1 MFVEHEIN
9 LPVIKFFKVT
19 APEISQDASGL
30 QDVTVS
36 MLKKRGLESVLGK
49 IIFLFSDGAPVT
61 VLRNQD

>member
-1 MFVEHEIN
+1 MFVEYEIN

-19 APEISQDASGL
+19 APEFSQDASGL

-36 MLKKRGLESVLGK
+36 MFKKHGLETVLGK
-49 IIFLFSDGAPVT
+49 MIFLFSDGAPVT